1 MFKSSK
7 NNSYDEIPLR
17 VRFKGKTVG
26 TFKNKMKLF
35 LRKWHRWKWNFM
47 RWTKKHDFSVN
58 LIGLFL
64 KNQRICGKFVPWFY
78 FNLRTLYRTKTHSL
92 SITRLNV
99 EQVKCYCSKAIIQQT
114 SHKNIFFQKKTTQS
128 HQASGDS
135 QRIKFEIFW
144 KYCDSIKTW
153 C

>member
-1 MFKSSK
+1 MR
-7 NNSYDEIPLR
+7 ELT
-17 VRFKGKTVG
+17 GKTWLCCISLWALLSDG
-26 TFKNKMKLF
+26 FKKRTFFKNEMKLF

-47 RWTKKHDFSVN
+47 RWTKKHVFSVN

-64 KNQRICGKFVPWFY
+64 KKERICGKFVLCFY

-114 SHKNIFFQKKTTQS
+114 SHKTFFSEKKNNTITS
-128 HQASGDS
+128 SYRCMSAH
-135 QRIKFEIFW
+135 
-144 KYCDSIKTW
+144 
-153 C
+153 

>member
-1 MFKSSK
+1 
-7 NNSYDEIPLR
+7 
-17 VRFKGKTVG
+17 
-26 TFKNKMKLF
+26 MKLF

-47 RWTKKHDFSVN
+47 RWTKKHVFSVN

-64 KNQRICGKFVPWFY
+64 KKERICGKFVPCFY

-114 SHKNIFFQKKTTQS
+114 SHKNIFFRKKKQHNHIKLPRNVS
-128 HQASGDS
+128 ALNSRFFENIVIPSKLDAN
-135 QRIKFEIFW
+135 RIIKFW
-144 KYCDSIKTW
+144 IKW
-153 C
+153 